1 MPHLCRCFPGTGHL
15 AASTASTCGGA
26 GQEKV
31 WGFLDSTP
39 QEGTSC
45 SSLEVALQSCSP
57 RHLSILGQLHS
68 PTARGGSTLELI
80 PAPPRRPGTVPL
92 ATAPGL
98 DIGGR
103 QATKPLHRELCRA
116 RWCPR
121 ATGAAQTA
129 SSKPEQGGNPITEQT
144 ACRTAAEHLGL
155 SLLQICK
162 SQNNLATSPRALGR
176 GTGAGLVSRAPLPD
190 THSAVSRE
198 VKGKKNS

>member
-1 MPHLCRCFPGTGHL
+1 M

-31 WGFLDSTP
+31 WGFLDSAP
-39 QEGTSC
+39 QEGASC

-57 RHLSILGQLHS
+57 QHLSILGQLHS

-80 PAPPRRPGTVPL
+80 PAPPRRPGTVPP

-103 QATKPLHRELCRA
+103 QATKPLHQELCRA
-116 RWCPR
+116 RWCPQ

-144 ACRTAAEHLGL
+144 LKPRVGLPQNTRACRC
-155 SLLQICK
+155 CK
-162 SQNNLATSPRALGR
+162 SANRRTTSPRPH
-176 GTGAGLVSRAPLPD
+176 APWAEGPEQVW
-190 THSAVSRE
+190 SAELRSQTPTQLYLER
-198 VKGKKNS
+198 